1 MFGLFCKSWGCAR
14 DYYWKILMKQ
24 GMHFYITFICS
35 IIGYFV
41 YGLWCIISV
50 FLCSYLLGEKCEAL
64 ETIMVVTWNILLY
77 ADSRKLQASF
87 IFFDIPN
94 DLIFA
99 WWVWGL
105 LVQFLDVKL
114 DFVGQCVLGV
124 EIQRQYSCC
133 FYSIL

>member
-14 DYYWKILMKQ
+14 YYFWKFLMKQ

-41 YGLWCIISV
+41 YGLWCIISFFFMFISV
-50 FLCSYLLGEKCEAL
+50 RWKMWSFRNHHDSYLEYIVIRWFQK
-64 ETIMVVTWNILLY
+64 TWG
-77 ADSRKLQASF
+77 
-87 IFFDIPN
+87 FFHFLRHTKW
-94 DLIFA
+94 LIFA
-99 WWVWGL
+99 WWIWG

-114 DFVGQCVLGV
+114 DFVGQCVPGV
-124 EIQRQYSCC
+124 EIQRLYSCC

>member
-1 MFGLFCKSWGCAR
+1 MCSVLLLENFNEAGNAF
-14 DYYWKILMKQ
+14 
-24 GMHFYITFICS
+24 FYTTFICS

-41 YGLWCIISV
+41 YGLWCIISL

-64 ETIMVVTWNILLY
+64 ETIVVGPWNILLS
-77 ADSRKLQASF
+77 ANSRKLEAF
-87 IFFDIPN
+87 FTFFDIPN

-114 DFVGQCVLGV
+114 DLWASVFQMLKFS
-124 EIQRQYSCC
+124 EYSCC